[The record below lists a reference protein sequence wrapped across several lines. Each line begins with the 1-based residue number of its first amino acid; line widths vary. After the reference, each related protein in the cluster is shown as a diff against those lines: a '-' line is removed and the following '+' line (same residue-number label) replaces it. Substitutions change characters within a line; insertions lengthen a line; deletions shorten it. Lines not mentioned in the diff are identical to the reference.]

1 MATAAAKPVTL
12 SDLIREDRLLWI
24 YCRDCYHERDV
35 NPANVPVPGDTPV
48 PDIGKRMKCSK
59 CGSKK
64 VSTTPEQYPGGVMAM
79 RARRLDF

>member
-12 SDLIREDRLLWI
+12 SDLICDDRLLWI

-35 NPANVPVPGDTPV
+35 NPANAPVPGDTPV

-64 VSTTPEQYPGGVMAM
+64 ISTTPEQYPGGVMAM
-79 RARRLDF
+79 RARRLDS